1 MESADHSGNEA
12 IVTAP
17 TSIVEQALR
26 VHGHLEPHEYQGIL
40 RHWTSL
46 DHRLQSFAGDAI
58 DLQLFVNDRDT
69 PSQHITLEV
78 RIPGHRTL
86 VASSA
91 RPAIGPALHDIRDS
105 MVRQLTDLKTREQ
118 PRHSRELRNEA
129 RSTKT
134 A

>member
-1 MESADHSGNEA
+1 M
-12 IVTAP
+12 TAP
-17 TSIVEQALR
+17 ASIVEQALR

-46 DHRLQSFAGDAI
+46 DHRLQSFAGEAI
-58 DLQLFVNDRDT
+58 DLQLFVNERDT
-69 PSQHITLEV
+69 PSQHVTLEV
-78 RIPGHRTL
+78 RIPGHRML

-91 RPAIGPALHDIRDS
+91 RTEMGPALHDIRDS
-105 MVRQLTDLKTREQ
+105 MVRQLTDLKTRDE

-129 RSTKT
+129 RSKKT